1 MNGKPKVLLFDL
13 GGVLVDFIGL
23 DEVRPLLPEPLNDD
37 EMRSRWLRSESVLA
51 FDRGQID
58 PETFADRFLAEWAL
72 RIPREEFVETFSS
85 WVRGFYP
92 GATELLQELKGKYRL
107 ACLSN
112 VNELHWGRCGEA
124 VTAAMDV
131 TFASFQLGLAKPD
144 GRVYAAVMAE
154 LGVGP
159 DEVCFFDDSR
169 PNVIA
174 ARRMGIESDLVRGLR
189 ELRATLVQRS
199 LIQPGSGGEKN

>member
-13 GGVLVDFIGL
+13 GGVLIDFIGL
-23 DEVRPLLPEPLNDD
+23 DEVRPLLPEPLDDD
-37 EMRSRWLRSESVLA
+37 EMRSRWLASESVLA

-58 PETFADRFLAEWAL
+58 PETFADRFLSEWAL
-72 RIPREEFVETFSS
+72 KIPREEFVETFAG

-92 GATELLQELKGKYRL
+92 GAEKLLLDLRERYQL

-124 VTAAMDV
+124 VSTVMDV
-131 TFASFQLGLAKPD
+131 TFTSFELGLTKPD
-144 GRVYAAVMAE
+144 GRIYAAVMTK

-159 DEVCFFDDSR
+159 DEICFFDDSR

-174 ARRMGIESDLVRGLR
+174 ARRMGIESDLVRGLE
-189 ELRATLVQRS
+189 ELRATLAQRS
-199 LIQPGSGGEKN
+199 LI